1 MSKENFRSYARKFE
15 QEARE
20 ATRLNERIDLY
31 RLASIQYYK
40 AGDGYAC
47 EVLSSAASEAVE
59 AGNFDKAFE
68 LYIEIGKCSYDLNS
82 DDIFWY
88 LDSWWIAKKLGKSD
102 ELSSAIEKT
111 LKRGIEHAS
120 DRLTKENKS
129 DASLEYANRVYG
141 LVANYH
147 KTTLDYGGYLLN
159 IEKAVGF
166 LAEKKDID
174 KKRIADEYSVAG
186 NNVYITHPLKGIE
199 LFNKAD
205 SYYKKLY
212 GSTEIKE
219 VNYFMH
225 EDAKKAKA
233 IEEIKLPVKIQV
245 HPLLLEYMFEKKST
259 SPFSMLSTIAEDARD
274 ARQSLKY
281 IKFLEAERLNV
292 ILAETHLLLGNFD
305 ESKKCY
311 MRAVENLEYMF
322 YFMDLKPGDSSEEL
336 RRVAE
341 YDLIA
346 AKIEYVMGNMFVVCE
361 HYSDAAENMRLL
373 KDYETALKYYEV
385 ALKYATTTE
394 TPRER
399 WDNMRRE
406 VVEDVEEK
414 INEVRAII
422 EQK

>member
-1 MSKENFRSYARKFE
+1 MSKERFRNYARKFE

-31 RLASIQYYK
+31 RLASIQYYN
-40 AGDGYAC
+40 AGDNYAC

-59 AGNFDKAFE
+59 AGKFDKAFE
-68 LYIEIGKCSYDLNS
+68 LYIEIGKLSYDLDS
-82 DDIFWY
+82 DEIFWY
-88 LDSWWIAKKLGKSD
+88 IDAWWIAKKLGKSD
-102 ELSSAIEKT
+102 ELAIAIEAT

-120 DRLTKENKS
+120 DRLMKENKS

-147 KTTLDYGGYLLN
+147 KTTLDYSGYLLN
-159 IEKAVGF
+159 IEKAIGF

-174 KKRIADEYSVAG
+174 EKRIANEYSVAG
-186 NNVYITHPLKGIE
+186 NNVYITRPLKSIE

-205 SYYKKLY
+205 LYYNKIY

-219 VNYFMH
+219 MNYFMH
-225 EDAKKAKA
+225 EDREKAKA
-233 IEEIKLPVKIQV
+233 IEEIKLPVKIKV

-259 SPFSMLSTIAEDARD
+259 DPFSMLSMITEDARD

-281 IKFLEAERLNV
+281 LKFLEAERLNV

-311 MRAVENLEYMF
+311 MRAVEGLEYMF
-322 YFMDLKPGDSSEEL
+322 YFIDLKPEDSSEEIG
-336 RRVAE
+336 RIAE

-406 VVEDVEEK
+406 AVEGVEEK
-414 INEVRAII
+414 INEVRVII

>member
-1 MSKENFRSYARKFE
+1 M
-15 QEARE
+15 
-20 ATRLNERIDLY
+20 
-31 RLASIQYYK
+31 
-40 AGDGYAC
+40 
-47 EVLSSAASEAVE
+47 
-59 AGNFDKAFE
+59 
-68 LYIEIGKCSYDLNS
+68 
-82 DDIFWY
+82 
-88 LDSWWIAKKLGKSD
+88 
-102 ELSSAIEKT
+102 
-111 LKRGIEHAS
+111 KRGIEHAS

-141 LVANYH
+141 LAANYH
-147 KTTLDYGGYLLN
+147 KTTLDYSGYLVN

-174 KKRIADEYSVAG
+174 EKRIADEYSVAG
-186 NNVYITHPLKGIE
+186 NNVYITHPLKSIE

-205 SYYKKLY
+205 SYYNKIY

-219 VNYFMH
+219 MNYFMH
-225 EDAKKAKA
+225 EDREKAKA
-233 IEEIKLPVKIQV
+233 IEEIKLPVKIKV

-259 SPFSMLSTIAEDARD
+259 DPFSMLSVITEDARD

-281 IKFLEAERLNV
+281 LKFLEAERLNV
-292 ILAETHLLLGNFD
+292 ILAEMHLLLGNFD

-311 MRAVENLEYMF
+311 MRAVECLEYMF
-322 YFMDLKPGDSSEEL
+322 YFMDLKPEDSSEEI
-336 RRVAE
+336 RRIAE

-361 HYSDAAENMRLL
+361 HYSDAADNMRLL
-373 KDYETALKYYEV
+373 KDYETALKYYET
-385 ALKYATTTE
+385 ALKYATITE

-406 VVEDVEEK
+406 TVEGVEEK
-414 INEVRAII
+414 INEVRVII

>member
-1 MSKENFRSYARKFE
+1 MSKERFRNYARKFE

-31 RLASIQYYK
+31 RLASIQYYN
-40 AGDGYAC
+40 AGDIYAC

-59 AGNFDKAFE
+59 AGKFDKAFE
-68 LYIEIGKCSYDLNS
+68 LYIEIGKLSYDLDS
-82 DDIFWY
+82 DDVFWY
-88 LDSWWIAKKLGKSD
+88 LDAWWIAKKLGKTD
-102 ELSSAIEKT
+102 ELTIEIEKT

-141 LVANYH
+141 LAANYH
-147 KTTLDYGGYLLN
+147 KTTLDYSGYLVN
-159 IEKAVGF
+159 IEKAIGF

-174 KKRIADEYSVAG
+174 EKRIADEYSVAG
-186 NNVYITHPLKGIE
+186 NNVYITHPLKSIE
-199 LFNKAD
+199 LLNKAD
-205 SYYKKLY
+205 SYYKKIY

-219 VNYFMH
+219 MNYFMH
-225 EDAKKAKA
+225 EDKEKAKA
-233 IEEIKLPVKIQV
+233 IEEIKLPVKIKV

-259 SPFSMLSTIAEDARD
+259 DPFSMLSVITEDARD
-274 ARQSLKY
+274 ARQNLKY
-281 IKFLEAERLNV
+281 LKFLEAERLNV

-311 MRAVENLEYMF
+311 MRAVECLEYMF
-322 YFMDLKPGDSSEEL
+322 YFMDLKPEDSSEEI
-336 RRVAE
+336 RRIAE

-361 HYSDAAENMRLL
+361 HYSDAADNMRLL
-373 KDYETALKYYEV
+373 KDYETALKYYKI
-385 ALKYATTTE
+385 ALKYATITE

-406 VVEDVEEK
+406 TVEGVEEK
-414 INEVRAII
+414 INEVRVII